1 MKRVISYIV
10 TIAMVMT
17 LFTGAAF
24 ANPGNGNGNGKHK
37 EFKDM
42 KGHWGKQ
49 SVEKMQSLG
58 ILGGYTDGT
67 FQPDKALT
75 QAELAVIIDRLL
87 ELKGDGDDD
96 QWTDDDDDDDD
107 DDKEYT
113 QIPKWAK
120 KAVKKG
126 INQNYFNLKRFH
138 SHVQVDRLTAS
149 VAIAKAL
156 KLEPITDFE
165 NNPFKDLGML
175 NDEDFGYLLALY
187 EEGYIKGYP
196 NGTFNPYSL
205 LSRAQ
210 MAAIIENLIDPD
222 DEDSDDET
230 APEWDSDS
238 TATATDIRAT
248 VVDLKWS
255 AATDDEGVVGY
266 KVSYE
271 LDDVDKV
278 KYVSGRTAT
287 ISGLEEDEV
296 YTFTV
301 EAKDAAGNWSDD
313 GPSVEVTTLN
323 QDEEDSDDPYWSDD
337 SAITATAIRTNSVD
351 LKWSRATDD
360 EGVVGYKVSY
370 ELDGADKV
378 KYVSDRTVRIKELES
393 DEEYTFTVEAKDA
406 AGNWSNDGPSVK
418 VTTLEEEVADT
429 SVPTWPSGAVLTV
442 SPSVSGVV
450 TLVWPDAD
458 DNVGIASYK
467 VYQDGQLIHTMVK
480 DANSVNVSG
489 LSTDTEY
496 IFKVRAFDA
505 AGNMS
510 TSLSK
515 TYLTE

>member
-24 ANPGNGNGNGKHK
+24 ANPGNGNGNGNAKNK
-37 EFKDM
+37 EFKDL

-67 FQPDKALT
+67 FQPDRQLT
-75 QAELAVIIDRLL
+75 MAELAVIIDRIL
-87 ELKGDGDDD
+87 ELRD
-96 QWTDDDDDDDD
+96 TDDDEDVIENDDEDEDISD
-107 DDKEYT
+107 V
-113 QIPKWAK
+113 PAWAK

-126 INQNYFNLKRFH
+126 IDQKYFNLKRFH
-138 SHVQVDRLTAS
+138 SHVQVDRLTAC

-156 KLEPITDFE
+156 ELEPVTDFE
-165 NNPFKDLGML
+165 RNPFKDLGML

-210 MAAIIENLIDPD
+210 MAAIIENLMDQD

-230 APEWDSDS
+230 APIWDNDDAV
-238 TATATDIRAT
+238 TATAIRAT
-248 VVDLKWS
+248 SVDLKWS
-255 AATDDEGVVGY
+255 AASDDVAVVGYKVTYQLDGENKVKSVSGRTAAINGLDSDEEYTFTVEAKDEAGNLSDDGPSITVTTLDQDEVDADDPYWTDDSTVTATAIRTNSVDLKWSGAADDVAVVGY

-271 LDDVDKV
+271 LGDADKV

-287 ISGLEEDEV
+287 ISG
-296 YTFTV
+296 
-301 EAKDAAGNWSDD
+301 
-313 GPSVEVTTLN
+313 
-323 QDEEDSDDPYWSDD
+323 
-337 SAITATAIRTNSVD
+337 
-351 LKWSRATDD
+351 
-360 EGVVGYKVSY
+360 
-370 ELDGADKV
+370 
-378 KYVSDRTVRIKELES
+378 LES

-406 AGNWSNDGPSVK
+406 AGNWSNDGPSVT
-418 VTTLEEEVADT
+418 VTTLEEVVADT

-442 SPSVSGVV
+442 SPSTSGVV
-450 TLVWPDAD
+450 TLIWPDAA

-467 VYQDGQLIHTMVK
+467 VYQNNVLIHTMVK

-489 LSTDTEY
+489 LSADTEY
-496 IFKVRAFDA
+496 NFKVRAFDA

-510 TSLSK
+510 ASLSK

>member
-10 TIAMVMT
+10 IIAMVMT

-24 ANPGNGNGNGKHK
+24 ANPGKGNGGDKNK

-58 ILGGYTDGT
+58 ILDGYTDGT
-67 FQPDKALT
+67 FQPDRALT

-87 ELKGDGDDD
+87 DLRGDTDND
-96 QWTDDDDDDDD
+96 QWTDDDDDD
-107 DDKEYT
+107 KEYSD
-113 QIPKWAK
+113 IPKWAK

-126 INQNYFNLKRFH
+126 IDQNYFNLKRFH
-138 SHVQVDRLTAS
+138 SHVQVDRLTAC

-156 KLEPITDFE
+156 GLEPVTDFAK
-165 NNPFKDLGML
+165 NPFKDLGML

-187 EEGYIKGYP
+187 EDGYIKGYP

-210 MAAIIENLIDPD
+210 MAAIIEKLLDQDN
-222 DEDSDDET
+222 DSDDVT
-230 APEWDSDS
+230 APNWDNDDVV
-238 TATATDIRAT
+238 TATAIRAT
-248 VVDLKWS
+248 SVDLKWS
-255 AATDDEGVVGY
+255 PASDDVAVVGY
-266 KVSYE
+266 QVTYQ
-271 LDDVDKV
+271 LDGVKKV
-278 KYVSGRTAT
+278 KSVSGRTAT
-287 ISGLEEDEV
+287 VNGLEAEKK

-313 GPSVEVTTLN
+313 GPSITVTTLV
-323 QDEEDSDDPYWSDD
+323 QDEVDAPYWSAE

-351 LKWSRATDD
+351 LKWSGATDD
-360 EGVVGYKVSY
+360 EGVAGYKVSY
-370 ELDGADKV
+370 ELNGADKV
-378 KYVSDRTVRIKELES
+378 KYVSGRAATISGLES
-393 DEEYTFTVEAKDA
+393 DKKYTFTVEAKDA
-406 AGNWSNDGPSVK
+406 VGNWSNDGPSVT
-418 VTTLEEEVADT
+418 VTTLKEVVADT

-442 SPSVSGVV
+442 SPSASGVV
-450 TLVWPDAD
+450 TLIWPDAV
-458 DNVGIASYK
+458 DNVGIDSYR
-467 VYQDGQLIHTMVK
+467 VYQDGVRIHTMVN

-489 LSTDTEY
+489 LSADTEY
-496 IFKVRAFDA
+496 NFKVRAFDA

-510 TSLSK
+510 VSISK